1 MIRKSITALNSTEK
15 REITVIEAG
24 EFLDPKG
31 CSDFLAA
38 MGLKMSKTTLDCA
51 VSRGNGPLYVHFNK
65 RRYYR
70 RADVLAWVNSQT
82 AKTRTSSSDCLDNS
96 RRSTSEAA

>member
-1 MIRKSITALNSTEK
+1 MIRKSIIAANSSKEQK
-15 REITVIEAG
+15 IRGIEAG

-31 CSDFLAA
+31 CSYFLATL
-38 MGLKMSKTTLDCA
+38 GLKMSKPTLDCA
-51 VSRGNGPLYVHFNK
+51 VSRGNGPPYVHFNK

-82 AKTRTSSSDCLDNS
+82 ATRWTSSSDRLNNT
-96 RRSTSEAA
+96 RRDTEEAT